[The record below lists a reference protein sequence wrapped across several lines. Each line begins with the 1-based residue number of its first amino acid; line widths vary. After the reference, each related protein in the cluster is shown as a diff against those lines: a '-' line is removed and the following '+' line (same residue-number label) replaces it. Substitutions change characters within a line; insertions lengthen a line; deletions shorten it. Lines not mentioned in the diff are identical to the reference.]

1 MPWLKG
7 QSGNPQGNNQKP
19 FAEALRMEIAAA
31 GGNHQLLRGLAV
43 RLIQI
48 CQDEDPRIALQGIQ
62 TMFDRLDGKVQT
74 AQEITLDGHDGRSM
88 TIRWEG

>member
-1 MPWLKG
+1 L
-7 QSGNPQGNNQKP
+7 
-19 FAEALRMEIAAA
+19 AL
-31 GGNHQLLRGLAV
+31 

-48 CQDEDPRIALQGIQ
+48 CHDEDPRIALQGIQ